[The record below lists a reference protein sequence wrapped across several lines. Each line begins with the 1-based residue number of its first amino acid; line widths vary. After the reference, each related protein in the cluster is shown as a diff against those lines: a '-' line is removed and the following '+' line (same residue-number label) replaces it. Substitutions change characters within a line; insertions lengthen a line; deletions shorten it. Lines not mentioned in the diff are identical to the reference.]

1 MEKYKIILADDHAL
15 FIRGINRLLSEKK
28 DIEVIGEAK
37 DGAELLELL
46 ETLQP
51 DMILIDIS
59 MPNVNGIEA
68 VRKIK
73 KLYPEIK
80 ILILSMHKSK
90 EYLNSTISAGADG
103 YILKEDSDNELFS
116 AIETVREGGSYL
128 NLNLAMDLSKELNK
142 GGNTSD
148 YPEDSEISLSK
159 REKEILKMIAEGNSN
174 KGVSDI
180 LCISIRTVE
189 NHRSNI
195 MKKLNTNKIAD
206 LVRYAY
212 NEKIIELDNE

>member
-1 MEKYKIILADDHAL
+1 MDKYKIVLADDHAL
-15 FIRGINRLLSEKK
+15 FIRGIHRLLSEKK

-37 DGAELLELL
+37 NGAELLELL
-46 ETLQP
+46 KTVRP
-51 DMILIDIS
+51 NMILLDIS
-59 MPNVNGIEA
+59 MPKVNGIEA

-80 ILILSMHKSK
+80 VLILSMHKSR

-103 YILKEDSDNELFS
+103 YILKEDSDMDLFS
-116 AIETVREGGSYL
+116 AIDTVRKGGSYL
-128 NLNLAMDLSKELNK
+128 NVNLAVDLTKELNK
-142 GGNTSD
+142 SSNSNR
-148 YPEDSEISLSK
+148 YSFDSQINLSK

-212 NEKIIELDNE
+212 NEKIIELDSV

>member
-1 MEKYKIILADDHAL
+1 MAKYKIILADDHAL

-28 DIEVIGEAK
+28 NIEVIGEAK

-51 DMILIDIS
+51 DMVLIDIS
-59 MPNVNGIEA
+59 MPKVNGIEA

-142 GGNTSD
+142 TGNGND
-148 YPEDSEISLSK
+148 YPDDSEISLSK